1 MVISMFEVYVTTKV
15 LQFALKLLSQSRLK
29 DGDSYVLHR
38 QMTESFT
45 NNTMIAGPSEMINVM
60 YSYEIN

>member
-1 MVISMFEVYVTTKV
+1 MVSSMFEVYVTTKV

-38 QMTESFT
+38 QMTESYLLHRRT
-45 NNTMIAGPSEMINVM
+45 LRND
-60 YSYEIN
+60 

>member
-1 MVISMFEVYVTTKV
+1 MVSSMFEVYVTTKV

-38 QMTESFT
+38 QITVIF
-45 NNTMIAGPSEMINVM
+45 TMIAGPSEMINVM
-60 YSYEIN
+60 YSFEIN